1 MGDTRTYELLTPE
14 GERVCDVIFGESFV
28 KVAETRFLVKDPA
41 VLQKL
46 ERQIQEK
53 NFEGFDKHE
62 PDILPYYCR
71 QCGRL
76 YAQKDWRTRLN
87 FDGDFLD
94 DVSGTCPQGHRRMM
108 SD

>member
-1 MGDTRTYELLTPE
+1 MGDTRTYELLTPQ
-14 GERVCDVIFGESFV
+14 GERVCDVVFGDSFV
-28 KVAETRFLVKDPA
+28 QLAETQFLVEDSA

-46 ERQIQEK
+46 VRQIQEK
-53 NFEGFDKHE
+53 DYQGFDKHE

-76 YAQKDWRTRLN
+76 YAQKAWRTFLN

-94 DVSGTCPQGHRRMM
+94 DVIGTCPLGHHRMM